1 MAITKKIRDQLV
13 KFLLGKSFAP
23 RGLVELNQYF
33 RRFDPIR
40 FSYAKGENG
49 TIIAVSDNFRHG
61 SIVTSGKDL
70 ETLDKNIKDAILTSF
85 EIPSSF
91 AKEAGIYKTTD
102 KQEVYAIA

>member
-13 KFLLGKSFAP
+13 KFLLGKSSAP

-40 FSYAKGENG
+40 FSHEKGENG
-49 TIIAVSDNFRHG
+49 TIIAISDNFRYG

-85 EIPSSF
+85 EVPSSF
-91 AKEAGIYKTTD
+91 AKEAGIYKTAD
-102 KQEVYAIA
+102 KQEAYALA